1 MVAAAL
7 VGILKAAGG
16 KLLVAECSAQLSAKL
31 PGASTAVERAGGFR
45 ELCIRSSTHAGPQ
58 VNICRII
65 LSIMFTVSVTVL
77 PHTPIHLFI
86 LSVRVSECQSVRMSE
101 IRFRLPLVQPMSLLR
116 SFSHSTQI
124 DTGG

>member
-65 LSIMFTVSVTVL
+65 LSIMFSQCHSATT
-77 PHTPIHLFI
+77 HTHTLIHSQCQ
-86 LSVRVSECQSVRMSE
+86 SVRVSECQNV
-101 IRFRLPLVQPMSLLR
+101 
-116 SFSHSTQI
+116 
-124 DTGG
+124 